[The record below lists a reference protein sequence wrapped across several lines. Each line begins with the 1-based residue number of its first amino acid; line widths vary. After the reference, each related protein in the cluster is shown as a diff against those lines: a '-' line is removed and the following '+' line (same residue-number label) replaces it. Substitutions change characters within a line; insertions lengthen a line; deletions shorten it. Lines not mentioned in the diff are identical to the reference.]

1 MKSTRRLC
9 LRLWKRSKLVR
20 IFNRAISCHELMLTS
35 WSQSSLTLLLDLIYF
50 IVIYVN
56 GCYYYNNNCYYFFP
70 CFYIVGFDF
79 AELMILGFLS
89 LLLTFGQS
97 YIVRIC
103 IPTDIADKLLP
114 CPLAGTEEES
124 SSEEEHHRRLL
135 SYDRRYLSDHAAP
148 YQCKKEVTGFPR

>member
-1 MKSTRRLC
+1 MNDC
-9 LRLWKRSKLVR
+9 
-20 IFNRAISCHELMLTS
+20 
-35 WSQSSLTLLLDLIYF
+35 
-50 IVIYVN
+50 
-56 GCYYYNNNCYYFFP
+56 YNNSNNNNSYYFFA
-70 CFYIVGFDF
+70 CFYIVGFIF

-124 SSEEEHHRRLL
+124 SSEEEHRRKLL
-135 SYDRRYLSDHAAP
+135 SYERRYLSGDATN
-148 YQCKKEVTGFPR
+148 YQCKKVTMFPR